1 MSAQDDEL
9 ERLLS
14 ELAPTSEARA
24 ELLEAHRLLEK
35 DLSRLGDPLPPP
47 DFLQNVMAK
56 VAAEPARSMSRS
68 ELVNGIGVA
77 VISAVAAAVAVWSD
91 GAAASMLGTG
101 LALVR
106 DGGAALG
113 SGLAALWRGAPLP
126 MSVGLSL
133 SFMLSLVLMRRI
145 GQAPTEMKVS

>member
-1 MSAQDDEL
+1 MSVQDDEL
-9 ERLLS
+9 EKLLH
-14 ELAPTSEARA
+14 ELAPTPEARA

-47 DFLQNVMAK
+47 DFLQSVMAK
-56 VAAEPARSMSRS
+56 VEAEPARSMSRT
-68 ELVNGIGVA
+68 ELVSGLGVA
-77 VISAVAAAVAVWSD
+77 LSSAIAAAVAVWSD

-101 LALVR
+101 LALIR

-113 SGLAALWRGAPLP
+113 SGLSALWRGAPVP
-126 MSVGLSL
+126 MSVGLSV